1 MQVNYSKTSK
11 IVTDT
16 IDETVPIDNN
26 DNNLI
31 KRNTVD
37 IKIITFKVSRN
48 LREVVLKS
56 EVGGA
61 G

>member
-1 MQVNYSKTSK
+1 MLFDQG
-11 IVTDT
+11 I
-16 IDETVPIDNN
+16 PN
-26 DNNLI
+26 DNLNIFIDDKI
-31 KRNTVD
+31 KL
-37 IKIITFKVSRN
+37 TFKVSKN